1 MLEGQSIGIVAP
13 GLDTNG
19 KPHTIRL
26 YSIASPREGEKTNT
40 NNLSLT
46 VKREPRRRLLELSL
60 RSAEGR

>member
-13 GLDTNG
+13 GLDTSG

-26 YSIASPREGEKTNT
+26 YSIASPREGEKTNA

-46 VKREPRRRLLELSL
+46 VKREPDGRLLELSL
-60 RSAEGR
+60 